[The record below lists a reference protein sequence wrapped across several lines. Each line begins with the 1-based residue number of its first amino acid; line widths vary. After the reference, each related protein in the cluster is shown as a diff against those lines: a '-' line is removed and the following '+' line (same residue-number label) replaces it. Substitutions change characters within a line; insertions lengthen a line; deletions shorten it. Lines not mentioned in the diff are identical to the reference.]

1 MTSTETMLRAPA
13 HSPSPQNTRRRI
25 LDAACRCF
33 ERHSIRHT
41 SMEEVAREAGMSR
54 QTIYRYFLAK
64 EELVAAVS
72 VQKAEA
78 VTELVRE
85 RIRGESDSRGRIVG
99 AIVACV
105 ERLVTDRQMREMIE
119 GEYKQLMQRA
129 ERPDV
134 VATVHERWMP
144 ILEPAIADGT
154 VRADVDLD
162 LMISWLTDIEMLL
175 AMRVIVFG
183 QSLDATRRETELFV
197 MNGICRARTE
207 EKGRP

>member
-1 MTSTETMLRAPA
+1 MSRTQTMLRDPAP
-13 HSPSPQNTRRRI
+13 SPSLQNTRRRI

-33 ERHSIRHT
+33 DRHSIRHT
-41 SMEEVAREAGMSR
+41 SMEEVARESGMSR
-54 QTIYRYFLAK
+54 QTIYRHFQAK
-64 EELVAAVS
+64 EELVAAVARL
-72 VQKAEA
+72 KAEG
-78 VTELVRE
+78 VTDLVRE
-85 RIRGESDSRGRIVG
+85 RIRDEADSRGRIVG

-105 ERLVTDRQMREMIE
+105 EKLVTDRQMREMIE

-134 VATVHERWMP
+134 VETVHERWYP
-144 ILEPAIADGT
+144 ILQPAIADGT

-183 QSLDATRRETELFV
+183 QSLDETRRETELFV
-197 MNGICRARTE
+197 MNGICRT
-207 EKGRP
+207 

>member
-1 MTSTETMLRAPA
+1 MSSTQAMVRVPIA
-13 HSPSPQNTRRRI
+13 SPSQLTTRRRI

-33 ERHSIRHT
+33 DRHSIRHT
-41 SMEEVAREAGMSR
+41 SMDEVARESGMSR
-54 QTIYRYFLAK
+54 QTIYRHFQAK

-72 VQKAEA
+72 VQKSEA

-85 RIRGESDSRGRIVG
+85 RIRDEPDSRGRIVG

-105 ERLVTDRQMREMIE
+105 EKLVTDRQMREMIE

-134 VATVHERWMP
+134 VEAVQARWMP
-144 ILEPAIADGT
+144 ILTEAVADGT
-154 VRADVDLD
+154 LRTDIDLD
-162 LMISWLTDIEMLL
+162 VMISWLTDVEMLL

-183 QSLDATRRETELFV
+183 QSLDETRRETELFV
-197 MNGICRARTE
+197 MNGICCS
-207 EKGRP
+207 